1 MSVFSEFVKDTGEAI
16 SGGVNEVVG
25 GAGEV
30 ISGAVEGGFNVF
42 NEASR
47 AALFGASFTEM
58 GSFGQNLF
66 SSLHGRT
73 SMFTDWTGE
82 TLSSTS
88 SGLGLDQWGRKIS
101 DLGMINLP
109 QQTGGFG
116 AFQPLKDSLDTGMGK
131 LGPNI
136 NYAFNR
142 VGDVLDNVGDAGEY
156 LTETGGH
163 IIDFLKDPADKL
175 RKNKGGGG
183 GGGGSSS
190 SSIERVKGSG
200 KLRGKSATLR
210 LNKGMKSRGG
220 RSSLKIGY
228 GSGTG
233 GACRKW
239 RKAEHLAGM
248 RSD

>member
-1 MSVFSEFVKDTGEAI
+1 MSLFSEFVKDTGEAI

-25 GAGEV
+25 GVADLT
-30 ISGAVEGGFNVF
+30 SYGADVFSDAITGYGTLQSVMGF
-42 NEASR
+42 
-47 AALFGASFTEM
+47 
-58 GSFGQNLF
+58 GSDIF
-66 SSLHGRT
+66 SSVHGRT

-88 SGLGLDQWGRKIS
+88 SNLGLDQWGRKIS

-109 QQTGGFG
+109 QAGLG

-131 LGPNI
+131 IGPNI

-233 GACRKW
+233 GASRKW